1 MTKTSSKAPKPA
13 ATAARSQS
21 SKKASSKSGTKAAS
35 KVKVATKKPAAK
47 VAKSKVAKKPV
58 KPTPKAKAKTKVVA
72 KPIAKAKSVP
82 PKASTTKP
90 AKQHEKLPVFLGL
103 SAKYSSA
110 ASARVHVIPVPYEA
124 TTSYGKGT
132 ANGPRAILEASQEV
146 ELFDD
151 ELWTEPF
158 KIGVHT
164 ADPIVMNKVEAGAH
178 QPFQSLYQA
187 VKPLVDTDKFPL
199 VLGGEHSLTLGAVK
213 ACAERYKDLS
223 ILQIDA
229 HCDLRPTYDGN
240 PYSHASVSY
249 RLYEALPDPLITQV
263 GIRNVSWQEARWME
277 TESPKINIFWAR
289 MQDKWNFHEIVNTL
303 SDNVYLTIDVDG
315 LDSSVMPSTGT
326 PEPGGMSWYQ
336 LMELIKHLCVRKNVV
351 GADIV
356 ELAPIPGLHAPDFMV
371 AKLAYKLIGYRFAL
385 DLGVSKK
392 YV

>member
-13 ATAARSQS
+13 ATAARSRS
-21 SKKASSKSGTKAAS
+21 SKVSNSKSSSKSVSKA
-35 KVKVATKKPAAK
+35 KVATKKPAAK
-47 VAKSKVAKKPV
+47 VSKVAKKPV
-58 KPTPKAKAKTKVVA
+58 KSAPKAKVVTKAKTA
-72 KPIAKAKSVP
+72 P
-82 PKASTTKP
+82 PKATTAKP
-90 AKQHEKLPVFLGL
+90 VKQNEKLPVFLGL

-132 ANGPRAILEASQEV
+132 ANGPRAILDASQEV

-164 ADPIVMNKVEAGAH
+164 AEPIIMNKVEAGAT
-178 QPFQSLYQA
+178 QPFQAIYEA
-187 VKPLVDTDKFPL
+187 VKQLVDTDKFPL

-213 ACAERYKDLS
+213 ACSERYKDLS
-223 ILQIDA
+223 VLQIDA

-240 PYSHASVSY
+240 PYSHASVAY
-249 RLYEALPDPLITQV
+249 RLYEALPNPLITQV

-315 LDSSVMPSTGT
+315 LDSSLMPSTGT
-326 PEPGGMSWYQ
+326 PEPGGMNWYQ

-356 ELAPIPGLHAPDFMV
+356 ELAPIAGLHAPDFMV